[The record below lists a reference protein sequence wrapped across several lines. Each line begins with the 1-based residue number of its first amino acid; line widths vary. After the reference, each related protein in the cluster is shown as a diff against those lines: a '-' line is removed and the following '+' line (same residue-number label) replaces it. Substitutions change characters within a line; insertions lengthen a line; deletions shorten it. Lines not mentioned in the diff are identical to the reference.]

1 MSLFRFED
9 VSIIIDQQTIL
20 EKTTMQ
26 FSENETVGISGPSGT
41 GKTTFLKIFN
51 RLWEPS
57 SGRVYYKDQP
67 LENWDHTGLRREVML
82 LFQEPLL
89 FGPRVRDD
97 LLYPFTLPRFQQE
110 PPPEKTLIESLEVME
125 LAPSFIE
132 KNSSE
137 LSGGEKQRVALAR
150 SLLLQP
156 RVLLLDEPTSALD
169 QELTNSLLDRIKAIH
184 SPSLMIFISHDPRL
198 LDQSDIHYQLENQRL
213 QKRRLSS

>member
-1 MSLFRFED
+1 MSLFRFQD
-9 VSIIIDQQTIL
+9 VSIIINQQAIL
-20 EKTTMQ
+20 EETTMQ
-26 FSENETVGISGPSGT
+26 FRENEIVGISGPSGT

-57 SGRVYYKDQP
+57 SGRVYYQDQP
-67 LENWDHTGLRREVML
+67 LENYDHTCLRREVIL

-97 LLYPFTLPRFQQE
+97 LLYPFTLPRFQEE
-110 PPPEKTLIESLEVME
+110 PPTDKTLIQSLEIME

-137 LSGGEKQRVALAR
+137 LSGGEKQRIALAR

-169 QELTNSLLDRIKAIH
+169 QELTSSLLDRIKAIH
-184 SPSLMIFISHDPRL
+184 NPSLMIYISHDPEL
-198 LDQSDIHYQLENQRL
+198 LNQADVHYQLENRRL
-213 QKRRLSS
+213 QKRRLLS